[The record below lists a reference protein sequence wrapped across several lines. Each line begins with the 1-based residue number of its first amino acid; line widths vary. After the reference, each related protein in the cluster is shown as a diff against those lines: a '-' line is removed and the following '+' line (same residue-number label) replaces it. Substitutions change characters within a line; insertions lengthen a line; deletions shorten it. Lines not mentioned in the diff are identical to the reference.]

1 MKSKNF
7 IEDYFREIKNKNF
20 LNYRKL
26 HKKEFAIFKKNF
38 SIQISKAL
46 NNLHKKKYS
55 TKQWKILIGPWL
67 NITLNIFFYYNF
79 FANFFSRKLEKRIIS
94 ESPVKHYPPNDY
106 IEFFK
111 FINTKKYQ
119 MYFIKKLILN
129 NNYDSNIKNKN
140 TFQLNVNLKKLLY
153 FKIIKLF
160 SSNKTLFLIRSR
172 LKIKQI
178 FLLIFKSKFKILPLL
193 DLTKIFIP
201 SGLCYSKVKRLKFL
215 SLFDKK
221 YYSVA
226 KFVAEIIPSSY
237 MENFNLYEKTGDK
250 LLKKASSFYTDTSHL
265 DDDLFKNMILRLST
279 NKNFKIFI
287 GQHGGNH
294 RIHDQFVTNY
304 HDDYDICSK
313 YFVWGKPLKS
323 KEIKLSSIRLFNL
336 NPNDKII
343 GNVKFDVCYVFEAL
357 RESQFQGDFKRNDDY
372 IRSLDTKRS
381 FFKNLKKKFIVK
393 SYYEKNRYE
402 GQISDKKLS
411 KYLDISIKL
420 FKNNKKVIYQSNLI
434 VFDYMSTM
442 IFELISLNIPFILI
456 LEKSDEYLSK
466 FGKKFIKDLKRNNLF
481 FSNPYTAAN
490 FINNLP
496 SNKNWWFEK
505 KRQKKIFEL
514 KKNYAY
520 VSKYHIND
528 WYKLLKK

>member
-1 MKSKNF
+1 MKNKDF
-7 IEDYFREIKNKNF
+7 IEDYFREIKNKKF

-26 HKKEFAIFKKNF
+26 HKKEFAKFKRDF

-79 FANFFSRKLEKRIIS
+79 FINFFPKKLKKKIIS
-94 ESPVKHYPPNDY
+94 TSLVKFYPPNDY

-119 MYFIKKLILN
+119 IHFIKILILK
-129 NNYDSNIKNKN
+129 NNYVSKVKNKN
-140 TFQLNVNLKKLLY
+140 SFELNVNLKKLLY

-160 SSNKTLFLIRSR
+160 SFHKTLFLIRSR
-172 LKIKQI
+172 LTISQI
-178 FLLIFKSKFKILPLL
+178 FLLICKSKFKILPLL
-193 DLTKIFIP
+193 DLTKIFRP
-201 SGLCYSKVKRLKFL
+201 SGLVYSKEKRLKFL
-215 SLFDKK
+215 SSFDKK
-221 YYSVA
+221 FYHIA
-226 KFVAEIIPSSY
+226 KFVTETIPSSY
-237 MENFNLYEKTGDK
+237 IENFNLYEKTVDK
-250 LLKKASSFYTDTSHL
+250 LLIKASSFYTDTSHL
-265 DDDLFKNMILRLST
+265 DDDLFKNLILRLST
-279 NKNFKIFI
+279 NKNLRILI

-323 KEIKLSSIRLFNL
+323 KEVKISSTRLFNL
-336 NPNDKII
+336 RSNDKII
-343 GNVKFDVCYVFEAL
+343 NNAKYDVCYVFEAI
-357 RESQFQGDFKRNDDY
+357 RENQFQGDFKRNDDY
-372 IRSLDTKRS
+372 IRSLDTKRL
-381 FFKNLKKKFIVK
+381 FFKNLKKNFIVK
-393 SYYEKNRYE
+393 SYYEKNRYDE
-402 GQISDKKLS
+402 QISDKKLS

-420 FKNNKKVIYQSNLI
+420 FKNNKKVLYESNLI

-442 IFELISLNIPFILI
+442 IFELISLNIPFVLI
-456 LEKSDEYLSK
+456 LENSEEYLSK
-466 FGKKFIKDLKRNNLF
+466 FGRKFIEDLKKINLF
-481 FSNPYTAAN
+481 FSSSYIATK

-496 SNKNWWFEK
+496 NNKNWWYEK

-514 KKNYAY
+514 KKNYAF

-528 WYKLLKK
+528 WYKLLKR